1 LLQNHML
8 RWRYPVL
15 AVQIAVAVGCT
26 VAAWRV
32 VPRATTT
39 VTSVVHH
46 SLAPQAPPETVLA
59 LPWAHGLTGAG
70 VPVHGTRDL
79 TGALLRTTNAADA
92 RLHQE
97 QWRVINALLDAI
109 HRYVEQRIMPELLG
123 SSH

>member
-1 LLQNHML
+1 LLQKHIL

-15 AVQIAVAVGCT
+15 AVQIGVAVGCG

-39 VTSVVHH
+39 VTGVVHH
-46 SLAPQAPPETVLA
+46 ALAPPAPQETALM
-59 LPWAHGLTGAG
+59 LPWAHGASGAG
-70 VPVHGTRDL
+70 VTVHGARDL
-79 TGALLRTTNAADA
+79 TGALLRTTNVADA